1 MERALKN
8 LHGFVLLQAL
18 GGMLL
23 LSFLCFALLFSR
35 HTLTQQSLH
44 THARLQLA
52 LYAASALRLIEGAIA
67 RHELIPSPIPQTF
80 DTSHAS
86 ILGTIAEPYTLMFNI
101 VALDDNLSCVEILAQ
116 AQLPDN
122 LMLHYYD
129 SALLAHGT
137 ILRPQMPCAVS
148 RMLP

>member
-1 MERALKN
+1 MKK

-67 RHELIPSPIPQTF
+67 RYELIPSPIPQTF
-80 DTSHAS
+80 DASHAS
-86 ILGTIAEPYTLMFNI
+86 ILGTIAEPYTLLFNI

-137 ILRPQMPCAVS
+137 ILRPQMPCAMS

>member
-1 MERALKN
+1 MKN